1 MTPADTTKPATEPV
15 NGFHSVEQLGGE
27 LNSTDNKS
35 LVDVQARILTQRFA
49 IGYCLAAE
57 LALIVWGA
65 CPR

>member
-1 MTPADTTKPATEPV
+1 MRGPPDPETRKAPRHREPDRK
-15 NGFHSVEQLGGE
+15 EPQPDDIAE
-27 LNSTDNKS
+27 TAPDR
-35 LVDVQARILTQRFA
+35 QARILTERFA